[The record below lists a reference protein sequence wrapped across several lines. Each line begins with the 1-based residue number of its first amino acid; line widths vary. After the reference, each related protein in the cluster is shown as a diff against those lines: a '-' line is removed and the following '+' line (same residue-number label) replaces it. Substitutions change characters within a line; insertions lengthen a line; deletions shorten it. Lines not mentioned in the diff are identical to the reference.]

1 MNFSKLIMANFILV
15 FGYVTFVGET
25 PSSAIL
31 LLKSFL
37 VTKEFSTLPPIL
49 NFQMAPK
56 YMARMMM
63 RTDKMIIYKCNKRI
77 YVKNTCIYSFYS
89 SLIEASI

>member
-1 MNFSKLIMANFILV
+1 MNFSKLIIMANFILV
-15 FGYVTFVGET
+15 FGFVTFVGET

-37 VTKEFSTLPPIL
+37 VTKEFSTLLPIL

-56 YMARMMM
+56 FLARMMTM
-63 RTDKMIIYKCNKRI
+63 NDMII
-77 YVKNTCIYSFYS
+77 
-89 SLIEASI
+89 

>member
-56 YMARMMM
+56 YLAKMMT
-63 RTDKMIIYKCNKRI
+63 TDEMII
-77 YVKNTCIYSFYS
+77 
-89 SLIEASI
+89 

>member
-56 YMARMMM
+56 YMARMMRM
-63 RTDKMIIYKCNKRI
+63 DEMIIYE
-77 YVKNTCIYSFYS
+77 CI
-89 SLIEASI
+89 SLTRYHPILPTATTSQ